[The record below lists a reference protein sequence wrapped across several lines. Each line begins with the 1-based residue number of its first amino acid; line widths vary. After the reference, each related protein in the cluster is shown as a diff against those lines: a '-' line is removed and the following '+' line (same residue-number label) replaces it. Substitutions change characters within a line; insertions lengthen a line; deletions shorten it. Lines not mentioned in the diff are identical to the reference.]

1 MSKVKFEF
9 PVQKMCGAPGKKSPV
24 IFRCTADGGDISYLK
39 GERDYEKHPVSQ
51 EEAAAKELFKR
62 RQAAVSK
69 RVDHEAETYAEDMA
83 AYRAQLKGEN
93 PVIGFRKY
101 VWSLVKAEIVA

>member
-9 PVQKMCGAPGKKSPV
+9 PVHKMCGAPGKKSPV

-51 EEAAAKELFKR
+51 EEAAAKDLFKR
-62 RQAAVSK
+62 RQAVVSK
-69 RVDHEAETYAEDMA
+69 RVDHEAETYAEDIA
-83 AYRAQLKGEN
+83 AYREQLNGKT
-93 PVIGFRKY
+93 PVLGFRK
-101 VWSLVKAEIVA
+101 WLWTIVKAEITA